1 MTRVAAARLARDEL
15 IECGAEHKTGER
27 NVWMRTISQ
36 VMLCLAMAGVLAPLH
51 AMTQQ
56 ELVSKLQAAGYSQIG
71 EGKSTPE
78 GIAVKAMKG
87 GKEVHLVVDSK
98 GQIKERDQ

>member
-1 MTRVAAARLARDEL
+1 M
-15 IECGAEHKTGER
+15 C
-27 NVWMRTISQ
+27 MRTISQ
-36 VMLCLAMAGVLAPLH
+36 VMFCLVMAGVLAPLH

-56 ELVSKLQAAGYSQIG
+56 ELVTKLQAAGYSQIG
-71 EGKSTPE
+71 QGKSTAE
-78 GIAVKAMKG
+78 GIVVKAMKG

>member
-1 MTRVAAARLARDEL
+1 
-15 IECGAEHKTGER
+15 
-27 NVWMRTISQ
+27 MRKRMISP
-36 VMLCLAMAGVLAPLH
+36 VVLCLALTGVLAPVH
-51 AMTQQ
+51 ALTQQ

-71 EGKSTPE
+71 QGKSTAE

-87 GKEVHLVVDSK
+87 GKEVHLVVDSN

>member
-1 MTRVAAARLARDEL
+1 VADRPAPNEL
-15 IECGAEHKTGER
+15 IEHGAKHKAGER
-27 NVWMRTISQ
+27 NMWMRTISPA
-36 VMLCLAMAGVLAPLH
+36 MFWLAMTALLVPAH
-51 AMTQQ
+51 ALTQQ

-78 GIAVKAMKG
+78 GISVKAMKD
-87 GKEVHLVVDSK
+87 GKEVHLVVDSD